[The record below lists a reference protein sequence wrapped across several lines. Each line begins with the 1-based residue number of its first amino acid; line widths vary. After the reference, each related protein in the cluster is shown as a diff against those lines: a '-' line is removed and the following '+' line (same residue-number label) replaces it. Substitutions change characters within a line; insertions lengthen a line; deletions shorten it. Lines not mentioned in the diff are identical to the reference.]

1 MRNFTT
7 KFSNSFYVSVV
18 LFTFTFLF
26 ILFCI
31 TVSGNRNINSP
42 NVTKCSFS
50 GLYVINS
57 SDNSL
62 QQSFKIPK
70 DNKFNFNN
78 TEINDIMFIIKFN
91 KEIESGQQ
99 INLFI
104 DNVIVDIYKNGN
116 IFFSYGYE
124 KNYPD
129 IVQSAGKEWVDFIS
143 PGITENDTIAIKLK
157 SYNNKIHTSYI
168 NKFLDNIIQGSEYDL
183 LTTQLEKNTIT
194 LISSILI
201 FIMGFVL
208 IVVIFTLKIMKSP
221 VQIGDFSCGLL
232 MISGS
237 ISLFMNYDYITL
249 IFRNTFLVNIFDFLN
264 HIFLIYFLLLYFKPY
279 IQGKAVKKAIQI
291 FINIWIFVILAF
303 FILQITGVLD
313 YINFENC
320 ISLSRILIV
329 LFTMLFLC
337 IDYNKLT
344 IPHSRIIISTGI
356 ILSISLLIELL
367 GKYKIGYYVGYIFN
381 LGLIIFSFTQFL
393 VIMIIAK
400 RSIVQASKA
409 DIMETELLQSK
420 ISVMLSQIQPHFL
433 YNTLVVIRQLC
444 DINPKTAKE
453 AITEFANYLRG
464 NLDSLTLNTTISFEK
479 EMEHVENYI
488 SLEKKRFG
496 DKINIEY
503 DIEATEFEV
512 PSLTI
517 QIVVEN
523 AIRHG
528 ITKRKEGGT
537 VTIKTCELLDSFTV
551 EIRDNGVGVDLT
563 RPPEHNDN
571 RSHIGIDNAKKRIES
586 MCNGTLVMKSTPNI
600 GTLVLMTIPKNTQ
613 SDETKV

>member
-1 MRNFTT
+1 MKYSTEKLSNNF
-7 KFSNSFYVSVV
+7 FVSVI
-18 LFTFTFLF
+18 LFVFTFLF

-31 TVSGNRNINSP
+31 AVSGKGNINSP
-42 NVTKCSFS
+42 DITQCNFS

-57 SDNSL
+57 SDNRF
-62 QQSFKIPK
+62 QQSFKIP
-70 DNKFNFNN
+70 DNKKINLNN
-78 TEINDIMFIIKFN
+78 AEVNNIMFIIKFN
-91 KEIESGQQ
+91 KEIKSGQQ
-99 INLFI
+99 INLFMN
-104 DNVIVDIYKNGN
+104 NVTADIYKNGN
-116 IFFSYGYE
+116 KIFSYGYE

-129 IVQSAGKEWVDFIS
+129 IVQSAGKEWIGFIS
-143 PGITENDTIAIKLK
+143 PGITESDTIAIKLK
-157 SYNNKIHTSYI
+157 GCNSKIHTSYI
-168 NKFLDNIIQGSEYDL
+168 NKFLDNIIQGNEYDL

-194 LISSILI
+194 LISSILV

-208 IVVIFTLKIMKSP
+208 IVVMFTLKIMKSP
-221 VQIGDFSCGLL
+221 VQIGDLSCGLL

-249 IFRNTFLVNIFDFLN
+249 IFRNAFLVNIFDFLN
-264 HIFLIYFLLLYFKPY
+264 HIFLIYFLLVYLRLYIKGNA
-279 IQGKAVKKAIQI
+279 IKKAMQT
-291 FINIWIFVILAF
+291 FINIWVFVILTF

-320 ISLSRILIV
+320 ISLSSILIV

-344 IPHSRIIISTGI
+344 TPHSRIIISTGI
-356 ILSISLLIELL
+356 ILTISLLIELL
-367 GKYKIGYYVGYIFN
+367 GKSATGYYLGYIFN
-381 LGLIIFSFTQFL
+381 IGLIIFSFTQFL

-409 DIMETELLQSK
+409 DIMENELLQSK

-444 DINPKTAKE
+444 DINPKIAKE
-453 AITEFANYLRG
+453 AITEFASYLRG

-517 QIVVEN
+517 QTVVEN

-537 VTIKTCELLDSFTV
+537 VTIKTYELLDSFTV

-571 RSHIGIDNAKKRIES
+571 RSHVGIDNAKKRIES
-586 MCNGTLVMKSTPNI
+586 MCNGTLIMNSTPSI

-613 SDETKV
+613 HNETKS